1 MATHSRYRTL
11 MVGLTVAAVV
21 LCLLILVWNNPM
33 PFGSPGFWVIAKRRL
48 LSIVVILVAALC
60 HGVATVTFQTITANR
75 ILTPSIIGFEA
86 LYRLLHTSVVFF
98 FGIAA
103 VAKAVTLGEYLL
115 QVALMVGLAMALYGW
130 LLVWR
135 RTSIHQMLLVGLIL
149 ASAMTGLTAFMQR
162 MLSPTAFDV
171 LLARLIGSIA
181 NAETDMLVFAAPT
194 ALVAAGVIF
203 FLARTLNVM
212 ALGRPVAVGLGVNYE
227 RMTLVFLGL
236 ISVLM
241 AVTTSLI
248 GPISFLG
255 FLTAMIT
262 YQLAQSF
269 DHRQLLP
276 MVWLVGVVTLAG
288 AYFTLRHLVY
298 AEGSVGIIIEMVGG
312 VFFLTYLL
320 RKGRL

>member
-1 MATHSRYRTL
+1 MT
-11 MVGLTVAAVV
+11 GLVITASVF
-21 LCLLILVWNNPM
+21 CLLILVWNNPM
-33 PFGSPGFWVIAKRRL
+33 PVGTDGFWLIAKRRIL
-48 LSIVVILVAALC
+48 TVGVILVAALC
-60 HGVATVTFQTITANR
+60 HGVATVTFQTITSNR

-86 LYRLLHTSVVFF
+86 LYRLMHTSVAFF
-98 FGIAA
+98 FGLGAI
-103 VAKAVTLGEYLL
+103 AKAVTLGEYLL
-115 QVALMVGLAMALYGW
+115 QVTLMVAMAMLLYGW

-181 NAETDMLVFAAPT
+181 NADVEMLGFAAPI
-194 ALVAAGVIF
+194 AMVAAGAIF

-212 ALGRPVAVGLGVNYE
+212 ALGRPVAIGLGVNYE

-262 YQLAQSF
+262 YQVAQTH

-276 MVWLVGVVTLAG
+276 MVWLVSVVTLAG

-298 AEGSVGIIIEMVGG
+298 AQGSVGIIIEMVGG
-312 VFFLTYLL
+312 IFFLTYLL